1 MKKYI
6 LSLLVTATL
15 SYAGLVNAI
24 ALVINDTPITLFDI
38 DIKMQNNNI
47 SKQEAVERLI
57 DEALYNQELKNK
69 NITVDIF
76 DIDNHIKKLANQNN
90 MSTLD
95 FKSLVRQQQ
104 NYDLFTQ
111 KIKQQLLH
119 QKLIAKIAR
128 GKIKL
133 ANDEDIKMFFENNE
147 EQYKLADTIDVI
159 AYISKDKKLLNEL
172 KINPMMQ
179 NNNIIMQ
186 NITLKQSELTP
197 QVKYILNS
205 TNTKEFSVVFT
216 QNKNYNMFFVVD
228 KKDIKTSTIN
238 DVKDQ
243 IFSTIMK
250 QREQNYLKEYFETLK
265 ITANIQILK

>member
-6 LSLLVTATL
+6 LSLLVTTTL

-24 ALVINDTPITLFDI
+24 ALVINDMPITLYDI
-38 DIKMQNNNI
+38 DVKMQNNNI
-47 SKQEAVERLI
+47 TKQEAVERLI
-57 DEALYNQELKNK
+57 DETLYNQELKNK

-76 DIDNHIKKLANQNN
+76 DIDNHIKKLADQNN
-90 MSTLD
+90 MNTLD

-111 KIKQQLLH
+111 QIKQKLLH

-133 ANDEDIKMFFENNE
+133 ASEEDMKMYFENNKD
-147 EQYKLADTIDVI
+147 QYKLADTIDVI

-172 KINPMMQ
+172 KTNPMMQ
-179 NNNIIMQ
+179 NNKIMMQ
-186 NITLKQSELTP
+186 SITLKQSELTP

-205 TNTKEFSVVFT
+205 TNTKEFSVIFA
-216 QNKNYNMFFVVD
+216 QNKNYNMFFVID
-228 KKDIKTSTIN
+228 KKDIKISLYN
-238 DVKDQ
+238 NVKDQ
-243 IFSTIMK
+243 IFSTLMK
-250 QREQNYLKEYFETLK
+250 KREQNYLKEYFETLK